1 MKPRKQSKQLLGVTR
16 SKAKMYEYEV
26 LQEDHITLYQDPAKL
41 FSLTIGILGDIAYA
55 IVNDLVLEQENEQKK
70 TLFFS
75 AQFFDSY
82 YEAKLNIGLNSYL
95 CLVGSAAYYLSDTPG
110 SSLVLAGKID
120 PLLSL
125 DGNGLE
131 NLLLWLLLNNL
142 ESPLLLGDEYKLYK
156 SVNLIADLMSQYYL
170 NGTNFDRLIQ
180 VSLKLRNDVYSFGSS
195 RELLFADLIAAI
207 VKTKIRNSTWLT
219 LPKYSEIEIGY
230 WESIIKKPGFLKE
243 FWPAQHLIGSKGIL
257 KGKSAVIQL
266 PTSAGKTKST
276 ELIIRSSIFRNNT
289 KLVVIIAPFRSL
301 CHEIKNTLQYSFKDE
316 DLIINE
322 LTDAI
327 QNDFELEELKTK
339 PNILIVTP
347 EKFLYLL
354 HLLPSITDLIGLVL
368 FDEGHQ
374 FDNGVRGVTYEL
386 LLTSLKLHLSE
397 NTQKVLIS
405 AVIKNSRDIAEWLN
419 GTSEIVE
426 GANLLTTTRSIGFV
440 SWQDK
445 LGRIEFI
452 DNNTEQG
459 DFYVP
464 RIINSINLGK
474 IGRERKE
481 RFFPTREDGKSI
493 ALFLGIKLVKNGG
506 TAIFCGT
513 KEAAVKISEI
523 AIDTIR
529 RNLTLNLPI
538 KFSDENE
545 IIKLT
550 YLYSKNLGDS
560 SINTI
565 CAANGIFLHHASVPQ
580 GIRSAVEFA
589 MQRGLIRFVICTST
603 LAQGVNLPLRY
614 LIVTGLYQG
623 QDKIK
628 VRDFHNLI
636 GRAGRSGMFT
646 EGSII
651 FSDANL
657 FDKRKIE
664 NESWRWNQ
672 AKDILNSENS
682 EPCRSNLLGLFTPIE
697 NDNKSREI
705 VMKPLSFTR
714 LYIKNPD
721 NIKTL
726 ALKIHTEHKS
736 DLFSLTGVQNQIKW
750 KMNIIASIENFLL
763 ANVDFS
769 NTEDFITEVIT
780 LSKSTLGFY
789 LANDKEKEQLIL
801 VFCLLAENIANLIPE
816 PEKRQKF
823 GRSLYGLQDSIFI
836 ENWVKENTVLL
847 LNLQTD
853 DEFINLLWPLLIKQ
867 INTQI
872 FQKFDN
878 NEVLKHSVLMW
889 ISGSPYFEILNFI
902 IKSKTK
908 MISGTQKRD
917 FKIEHI
923 IEVFEKAISFDAM
936 LIMNAISE
944 FILIEDDDTRKDF
957 TNRIN
962 LFQKKLKYGINTVT
976 AISAYELG
984 FSDRIICQSIAKEFG
999 DDKRRSELINT
1010 LKINREDVINLLK
1023 EFPSYFMHIA
1033 NRYFD

>member
-26 LQEDHITLYQDPAKL
+26 PLEDHITLYQDPAKL
-41 FSLTIGILGDIAYA
+41 FSLTIGILGDLAYA
-55 IVNDLVLEQENEQKK
+55 IVNDIALEQANEQKK

-82 YEAKLNIGLNSYL
+82 YEAKLNTDLNTYL
-95 CLVGSAAYYLSDTPG
+95 CLVGSASYYLCDTPG
-110 SSLVLAGKID
+110 SSIVLAGKIN
-120 PLLSL
+120 SL
-125 DGNGLE
+125 DSLNGHGLE
-131 NLLLWLLLNNL
+131 KLLLWLLLNNF
-142 ESPLLLGDEYKLYK
+142 EQPLILGEDFKFFN
-156 SVNLIADLMSQYYL
+156 SVNQISDLMSQFHL
-170 NGTNFDRLIQ
+170 NGINYNSLTNA
-180 VSLKLRNDVYSFGSS
+180 SLKLRNDVYSFGSS
-195 RELLFADLIAAI
+195 RELLFADLIVAI
-207 VKTKIRNSTWLT
+207 VKTKIKNSTWLT
-219 LPKYSEIEIGY
+219 LPKYSEIAIGY

-243 FWPAQHLIGSKGIL
+243 LWPAQHLIGL
-257 KGKSAVIQL
+257 KGVLKGNSAVIQL

-316 DLIINE
+316 DVIINE
-322 LTDAI
+322 LTDTI
-327 QNDFELEELKTK
+327 QNDFELEELITI

-354 HLLPSITDLIGLVL
+354 HLLPSIIDLVGLVL

-374 FDNGVRGVTYEL
+374 FDSGVRGVTYEL
-386 LLTSLKLHLSE
+386 LLTSLRLKLNE
-397 NTQKVLIS
+397 KIQKVLIS
-405 AVIKNSRDIAEWLN
+405 AVIKNSGDIAEWLN
-419 GTSEIVE
+419 GTSNVVE

-445 LGRIEFI
+445 LGRIEYI

-464 RIINSINLGK
+464 RIIDSVKLDKMGK
-474 IGRERKE
+474 ERKE
-481 RFFPTREDGKSI
+481 RFFPAKEDGKSI

-513 KEAAVKISEI
+513 KEAAVKIAEI
-523 AIDTIR
+523 SVDTIR
-529 RNLTLNLPI
+529 RNYNQNLPV

-550 YLYSKNLGDS
+550 YLYGKNLGDS
-560 SINTI
+560 SISTI
-565 CAANGIFLHHASVPQ
+565 CASNGIFLHHASVPQ

-589 MQRGLIRFVICTST
+589 MQRGLIRFVVCTST

-651 FSDANL
+651 FSDTNL
-657 FDKRKIE
+657 FDKRKTE
-664 NESWRWNQ
+664 NESWRWHQ

-682 EPCRSNLLGLFTPIE
+682 EPCRSNLLSLFTPIE
-697 NDNKSREI
+697 NDNKSKEI
-705 VMKPLSFTR
+705 IMEPLSFTK
-714 LYIKNPD
+714 LYIENPD
-721 NIKTL
+721 NINSLT
-726 ALKIHTEHKS
+726 LKIHDEHKS
-736 DLFSLTGVQNQIKW
+736 ALFSLTGVQKQIAW
-750 KMNIIASIENFLL
+750 KMNIISSIENFLL

-769 NTEDFITEVIT
+769 NTELYITEVLS
-780 LSKSTLGFY
+780 LSKSTLAFY
-789 LANDKEKEQLIL
+789 LANDKEKEQLTL
-801 VFCLLAENIANLIPE
+801 VFRLLAENIANLIPE
-816 PEKRQKF
+816 PDKRLKF
-823 GRSLYGLQDSIFI
+823 GRSLYGLHDSIFI
-836 ENWVKENTVLL
+836 EKWVNNNTVFLL
-847 LNLQTD
+847 TIKTD
-853 DEFINLLWPLLIKQ
+853 EEFINLLWPLFIKQ
-867 INTQI
+867 IKTKL
-872 FQKFDN
+872 FHKFDN
-878 NEVLKHSVLMW
+878 SEVLKDSVLKW
-889 ISGSPYFEILNFI
+889 ISGIPYYEILNFI
-902 IKSKTK
+902 MDSNAKF
-908 MISGTQKRD
+908 ISGTQMRD

-923 IEVFEKAISFDAM
+923 IELFEKAISFDAM
-936 LIMNAISE
+936 LIINAISE
-944 FILIEDDDTRKDF
+944 FIQIQDEDIRKDF

-962 LFQKKLKYGINTVT
+962 LFQKKLKYGINTMT

-984 FSDRIICQSIAKEFG
+984 FSDRAICQLFSKEFG
-999 DDKRRSELINT
+999 DDRRKSELLNT
-1010 LKINREDVINLLK
+1010 IKLNRDEVLSLLNK
-1023 EFPSYFMHIA
+1023 FPSYFTHIA
-1033 NRYFD
+1033 NRYFE